1 MTLAEEMKE
10 FDEVTGSVKVPFK
23 VTLEGHCSVPG
34 CDPKKKRYA
43 RGLCKHHYDLW
54 RKKDPNWRRLIR
66 AHRAGPFAK
75 FALYIKQNAFD
86 ALRREAQSRGV
97 TRSFFMGWIL
107 ENWVRDNLL
116 DTDPN
121 IGESREEFELSSD
134 DAILR
139 AVDRGELTR
148 AQIAQDFGVSDRTV
162 YRAIRRRERKE
173 QQR

>member
-1 MTLAEEMKE
+1 MLTEETKE
-10 FDEVTGSVKVPFK
+10 FDASGAVKVPFN
-23 VTLEGHCSVPG
+23 VTLEGCCSVPG
-34 CDPKKKRYA
+34 CDPTKKRYA
-43 RGLCKHHYDLW
+43 RGLCKRHYDLW

-66 AHRAGPFAK
+66 AHRAGPLAK
-75 FALYIKQNAFD
+75 FALYIKKSAFD
-86 ALRREAQSRGV
+86 ALRREAKSRGV

-134 DAILR
+134 EAILR

-148 AQIAQDFGVSDRTV
+148 MQIAQDFGVSDRTV
-162 YRAIRRRERKE
+162 YRAIRRREQEREK
-173 QQR
+173 QR